1 MVTYPKKRPR
11 NFLFAQHQQRHLGNR
26 KKQKPEVD
34 PKDLDAELEAYNA
47 ARAKKKDDKKDEND
61 ADPLSKDPPT
71 EDHDD
76 ILATKGNYP

>member
-1 MVTYPKKRPR
+1 MIYPENYPETFYLINTNRD
-11 NFLFAQHQQRHLGNR
+11 NLGNR

-76 ILATKGNYP
+76 ILATKGDYP